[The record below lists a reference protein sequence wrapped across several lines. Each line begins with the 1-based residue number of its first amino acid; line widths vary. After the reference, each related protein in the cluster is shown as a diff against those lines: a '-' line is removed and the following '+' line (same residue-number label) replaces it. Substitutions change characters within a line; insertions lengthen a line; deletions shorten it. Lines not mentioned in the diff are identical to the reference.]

1 MSIRQHLST
10 FFSEF
15 AQDPSAGAG
24 ARVADMPNGSIEI
37 ESVTKRFRKVTASK
51 KSYTTVK
58 SDVMGWFKNRKESG
72 EVSHFDA
79 LSDVSFSIEPG
90 SSLGIVG
97 RNGSGKSTILKLIA
111 GIYHPDQGTVRV
123 RGTISAL
130 IELGAGFHPDFTG
143 RENVFLGG
151 IMYGLSKKEIEARF
165 DDIVRYAELEDC
177 IDDPVR
183 TYSSGMYMRL
193 GFSLAVHTDPDI
205 LLVDEVLAVGDAT
218 FINRCQET
226 ISEFRRR
233 GKTLIF
239 VTHDL
244 SSVSRWCDDAIW
256 LDKGKVRERGEPRYV
271 IDKYLGC
278 VEDAEEAELKRRNEG
293 NLSAEN
299 LPLNLDPRDD
309 ARGRSRTRWG
319 NKDVEILE
327 VKMSTL
333 EGEDKWLFH
342 GEEGVR
348 VRVTY
353 QINKP
358 LKDLVFG
365 IGVLRADGTEIHGSN
380 TEIDD
385 VSPPLPAENDTYP
398 QTAAYEYNISRLG
411 LLEDSY
417 YLDVAAH
424 SKDGLPYDY
433 HHRLHNFS
441 IRSSKKHSGIYNPPH
456 QWSFEGDEEK
466 FDKAESGVK
475 FARRSRG

>member
-1 MSIRQHLST
+1 MSIRQYIDSLLSDFRQET
-10 FFSEF
+10 YSSG
-15 AQDPSAGAG
+15 DSDLPLGAIRIEG
-24 ARVADMPNGSIEI
+24 A
-37 ESVTKRFRKVTASK
+37 TKRFRKVTASK

-58 SDVMGWFKNRKESG
+58 SDIMSWLRKSESN
-72 EVSHFDA
+72 EVSHFYA
-79 LSDVSFSIEPG
+79 LRDVSFSIEPG

-111 GIYHPDQGTVRV
+111 GIYHPDQGKVGV
-123 RGTISAL
+123 RGRISAL

-151 IMYGLSKKEIEARF
+151 IMYGLSRAEIEARF
-165 DDIVRYAELEDC
+165 EDIVRYAELEHC

-205 LLVDEVLAVGDAT
+205 LLVDEVLAVGDAA

-256 LDKGKVRERGEPRYV
+256 LDQGKVRERGEPRYV
-271 IDKYLGC
+271 IDKYLSC
-278 VEDAEEAELKRRNEG
+278 VQDAEQEALELRNAEQLG
-293 NLSAEN
+293 AEN
-299 LPLNLDPRDD
+299 LPVSQDPRDD
-309 ARGRSRTRWG
+309 ARGSSRTRWG
-319 NKDVEILE
+319 NRDVEILE
-327 VKMSTL
+327 VSMLNKND
-333 EGEDKWLFH
+333 EAKWLF
-342 GEEGVR
+342 GSEDEIRVR
-348 VRVTY
+348 VRY
-353 QINKP
+353 QVNKP

-365 IGVLRADGTEIHGSN
+365 VGILRADGTEIHGTN

-385 VSPPLPAENDTYP
+385 VSPPLPETTASLP
-398 QTAAYEYNISRLG
+398 QVGVWEFLISRNG

-424 SKDGLPYDY
+424 SIDGLPYDY
-433 HHRLHNFS
+433 HHRLHSFS
-441 IRSSKKHSGIYNPPH
+441 IRATKKHSGVMNPPH
-456 QWSFEGDEEK
+456 EWIFDSVDEVQEQTSEVSLAK
-466 FDKAESGVK
+466 Q
-475 FARRSRG
+475 SRG